1 MFPIIFCVL
10 SSFLIAY
17 FLTPE
22 IIKVAHANEFHD
34 QPDERKV
41 HLLKV
46 PRFGGFA
53 IFFGAIISMLVWSFI
68 ENQLM
73 NIQHLVAALTAVFMI
88 GLRDDFMP
96 LKPSIKLLVEA
107 FATLL
112 IIYLG
117 NIRFTS
123 LHGFLGI
130 HEINLFWSYAITLL
144 TVIIVTNA
152 FNLIDGI
159 DGLAGTV
166 SLIVFAFYGTW
177 FYLNHNYTN
186 AIICFSIIGGLI
198 GFLIFN
204 YRTHIFMGD
213 CGALFLGFTAAIL
226 TISFINQNA
235 VIKETHFLH
244 FMSPISLVSCVLV
257 YPLFDTLRVAVI
269 RILNRRSPFFPDRN
283 HLHHL
288 LIEAKLSHI
297 QSTLMVSVANIFFI
311 VFAIVTDG
319 NDDNLFVPIIVFT
332 AFLLS
337 LVLKLIVNRL
347 TNKNTELIDASDD
360 FAELKMNKQVEG

>member
-1 MFPIIFCVL
+1 MFLIIFCIL
-10 SSFLIAY
+10 SSFLISY

-22 IIKVAHANEFHD
+22 IIKVAHANEIHD
-34 QPDERKV
+34 QPNERKV
-41 HLLKV
+41 HIHKV

-73 NIQHLVAALTAVFMI
+73 NIQHLVAALTVVFMI
-88 GLRDDFMP
+88 GLRDDFMAV
-96 LKPSIKLLVEA
+96 KPSVKALVEA

-117 NIRFTS
+117 DIRFTS
-123 LHGFLGI
+123 LHGFLGVQ
-130 HEINLFWSYAITLL
+130 EVSLFWSYAITLL
-144 TVIIVTNA
+144 TVIVVTNA

-166 SLIVFAFYGTW
+166 SLIVFTFYGVW
-177 FYLNHNYTN
+177 FFLNHNYTN
-186 AIICFSIIGGLI
+186 AIICFSIIGGLV
-198 GFLIFN
+198 GFLVYN
-204 YRTHIFMGD
+204 YRTQIFMGD

-235 VIKETHFLH
+235 VMKETHFLH
-244 FMSPISLVSCVLV
+244 FMSPISVVSCVLV
-257 YPLFDTLRVAVI
+257 YPLFDTLRVALMRMV
-269 RILNRRSPFFPDRN
+269 RGRSPFFPDRT

-288 LIEAKLSHI
+288 LIEANLSHI
-297 QSTLMVSVANIFFI
+297 QSTLVVSIANIFFI
-311 VFAIVTDG
+311 IFAIVTDG
-319 NDDNLFVPIIVFT
+319 NNDNLFVPIIVFT

-337 LVLKLIVNRL
+337 LILKLIVNKI
-347 TNKNTELIDASDD
+347 NHKNTELEATSDE
-360 FAELKMNKQVEG
+360 FSKLKVDKQMEG

>member
-22 IIKVAHANEFHD
+22 IIKVAHANEIHD
-34 QPDERKV
+34 RLDERKV
-41 HLLKV
+41 HAHKV

-73 NIQHLVAALTAVFMI
+73 NIQHFVAALTAVFMV

-96 LKPSIKLLVEA
+96 LKPSIKVLVEA
-107 FATLL
+107 FATFI

-117 NIRFTS
+117 DIRFTS

-130 HEINLFWSYAITLL
+130 EEVSLFWSYAITLL

-166 SLIVFAFYGTW
+166 SFIVFAFYGSW
-177 FYLNHNYTN
+177 FFLNHNYTN
-186 AIICFSIIGGLI
+186 AIICFSIIGGLV

-204 YRTHIFMGD
+204 YRTQIFMGD

-235 VIKETHFLH
+235 VMKETHFLH
-244 FMSPISLVSCVLV
+244 FISPISLVSCVLV
-257 YPLFDTLRVAVI
+257 YPLFDTLRVTVI
-269 RILNRRSPFFPDRN
+269 RIFSGRSPFFPDRN
-283 HLHHL
+283 HIHHL
-288 LIEAKLSHI
+288 LIETKLSHI
-297 QSTLMVSVANIFFI
+297 QSTMVVSIANIGFI
-311 VFAIVTDG
+311 IFAIITDG
-319 NDDNLFVPIIVFT
+319 NDDNIFVPIIVFT

-337 LVLKLIVNRL
+337 LILKIIVRVN
-347 TNKNTELIDASDD
+347 NKNLTLSENNND
-360 FAELKMNKQVEG
+360 FVELKVNKQTEH